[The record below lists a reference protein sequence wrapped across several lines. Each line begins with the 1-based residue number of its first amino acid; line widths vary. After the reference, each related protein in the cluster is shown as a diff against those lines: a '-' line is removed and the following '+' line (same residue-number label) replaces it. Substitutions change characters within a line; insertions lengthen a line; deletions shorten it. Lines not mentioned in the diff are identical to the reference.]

1 MCWLSGACLFVCA
14 GSLCRVCFVSVL
26 YVFVSVSVSCLFAC
40 ADCLFRVCLS
50 VLTVGV
56 ASGAIFLK
64 KASGG
69 CVYARYPRAGVAA
82 LPCFG
87 CRHAALLRVPGGR
100 RSGGRRAAAAAAG
113 GGRAAAGRGL
123 AAGQLEA
130 GRRLAAFFKTQVGYH
145 HFFF

>member
-1 MCWLSGACLFVCA
+1 MLLLDLGKHREWSVGSPRAPVSLPEWSRKDLKQIFVWCPFPLK
-14 GSLCRVCFVSVL
+14 S
-26 YVFVSVSVSCLFAC
+26 

-69 CVYARYPRAGVAA
+69 CVYARYPRAGVAT

-87 CRHAALLRVPGGR
+87 CRHAALLRVL
-100 RSGGRRAAAAAAG
+100 GGRRASGGGRAAAAG
-113 GGRAAAGRGL
+113 GGGGVSLVEYAKGSV
-123 AAGQLEA
+123 Q
-130 GRRLAAFFKTQVGYH
+130 
-145 HFFF
+145 